1 LIKYL
6 KYKKKMVKKLV
17 PNPYIPMLTKVK
29 SIISENEVRDIK
41 TLELEFQKEE
51 EYKAFDY
58 IPGQFAEI
66 SIIGKGECPIGIA
79 SSPTEEGTIK
89 FTIKKMGTVTSSFHN
104 SDIGDTIGVRGPLGN
119 GWPMEELKGQ
129 NIVVI
134 GGGFAFSTLRSLV
147 LYVLDDKHRKD
158 YGDITVIYGNRD
170 SGEVLYRDVL
180 EEWEK
185 RDDINVVLTIDR
197 EEEGWTRK
205 VGFVAAIVKEVAPSP
220 DNAVAIICGPPIM
233 IRTAVDEL
241 VKIGWKDEKILNS
254 LEMRMKCGIGKCGR
268 CNIGEKFVCI
278 DGPVFSLAELKKMP
292 NEY

>member
-1 LIKYL
+1 
-6 KYKKKMVKKLV
+6 M

-29 SIISENEVRDIK
+29 SMVSENEVNDIK
-41 TLELEFQKEE
+41 TFELEFVKEE

-58 IPGQFAEI
+58 VPGQFAEI

-79 SSPTEEGTIK
+79 SSPTEEGTLK
-89 FTIKKMGTVTSSFHN
+89 FTIKKMGTVTSTFHN

-119 GWPMEELKGQ
+119 GWPMEELKGK

-158 YGDITVIYGNRD
+158 YGNITVIYGNRN
-170 SGEVLYRDVL
+170 SGEVLYQDVL

-185 RDDINVVLTIDR
+185 RDDIEVVLTIDR

-205 VGFVAAIVKEVAPSP
+205 VGFVAAVVKEVAPSSE
-220 DNAVAIICGPPIM
+220 NAVAVVCGPPIM
-233 IRTAVDEL
+233 IQTAQNEL
-241 VKIGWKDEKILNS
+241 EKMNWKDDQILNS

-278 DGPVFSLAELKKMP
+278 DGPVFSLAELKQMP
-292 NEY
+292 KEH

>member
-1 LIKYL
+1 M
-6 KYKKKMVKKLV
+6 KKKVVRKLM

-29 SIISENEVRDIK
+29 SVVSENEVNDIK
-41 TLELEFQKEE
+41 TFELEFVKEE
-51 EYKAFDY
+51 EYKAFEY

-104 SDIGDTIGVRGPLGN
+104 CDIGDTIGVRGPLGN
-119 GWPMEELKGQ
+119 GWPMEELKGK

-147 LYVLDDKHRKD
+147 LYVLDDKNRKD
-158 YGDITVIYGNRD
+158 YKNITVIYGNRD
-170 SGEVLYRDVL
+170 SSEVLYRDVL

-185 RDDINVVLTIDR
+185 RDDIEVVLTIDR

-241 VKIGWKDEKILNS
+241 VKVGWKDEQILNS

-268 CNIGEKFVCI
+268 CNIGSKFVCI

>member
-1 LIKYL
+1 
-6 KYKKKMVKKLV
+6 M
-17 PNPYIPMLTKVK
+17 PNPYIPMLTRVK

-41 TLELEFQKEE
+41 TLELEFQKKE

-197 EEEGWTRK
+197 EEESWTRK
-205 VGFVAAIVKEVAPSP
+205 VGFVAAVVKEVAPSP

-241 VKIGWKDEKILNS
+241 VKIGWKDEQILNS

>member
-1 LIKYL
+1 
-6 KYKKKMVKKLV
+6 V
-17 PNPYIPMLTKVK
+17 PNPYIPMLTKIK

-41 TLELEFQKEE
+41 TIELEFQKEE

-89 FTIKKMGTVTSSFHN
+89 FTIKKMGTVTSAFHN
-104 SDIGDTIGVRGPLGN
+104 CDIGDTIGVRGPLGN

-205 VGFVAAIVKEVAPSP
+205 VGFVAVIVKEVAPSP

-233 IRTAVDEL
+233 IKTAVDEL

>member
-1 LIKYL
+1 
-6 KYKKKMVKKLV
+6 MRKLV

-29 SIISENEVRDIK
+29 SIVSENKVRDIK
-41 TLELEFQKEE
+41 TVELEFQKEE
-51 EYKAFDY
+51 EYKKFDY
-58 IPGQFAEI
+58 VPGQFAEI

-89 FTIKKMGTVTSSFHN
+89 FTIKKMGTVTSAFHN

-119 GWPMEELKGQ
+119 GWPMEELKGK

-147 LYVLDDKHRKD
+147 LYILDEKHRKD
-158 YGDITVIYGNRD
+158 YGYLTVIYGNRD
-170 SGEVLYRDVL
+170 SGEVLYQDVL

-220 DNAVAIICGPPIM
+220 KNAVAIICGPPIM

-241 VKIGWKDEKILNS
+241 VKVGWKDEQILNS

-268 CNIGEKFVCI
+268 CNIGSKFVCI
-278 DGPVFSLAELKKMP
+278 DGPVFSMAELKKMP

>member
-1 LIKYL
+1 
-6 KYKKKMVKKLV
+6 M

-29 SIISENEVRDIK
+29 SVVSENEVNDIK
-41 TLELEFQKEE
+41 TFELEFVNEE

-104 SDIGDTIGVRGPLGN
+104 CDIGYTIGVRGPLGN
-119 GWPMEELKGQ
+119 GWPMEELKGK

-158 YGDITVIYGNRD
+158 YGNITVIYGNRD
-170 SGEVLYRDVL
+170 SAEVLYRDVL

-185 RDDINVVLTIDR
+185 RDDIEVVLTIDR
-197 EEEGWTRK
+197 EEESWTRK

-241 VKIGWKDEKILNS
+241 VKIGWKDEQILNS

-292 NEY
+292 NEF

>member
-1 LIKYL
+1 
-6 KYKKKMVKKLV
+6 V

-158 YGDITVIYGNRD
+158 YGNITVIYGNRD

-185 RDDINVVLTIDR
+185 RDDIKVVLTIDR
-197 EEEGWTRK
+197 EEKDWTRK

-268 CNIGEKFVCI
+268 CNIGKKFVCI

>member
-1 LIKYL
+1 
-6 KYKKKMVKKLV
+6 M
-17 PNPYIPMLTKVK
+17 PNPYIPMLTRVK
-29 SIISENEVRDIK
+29 SMVSENEVRDIK
-41 TLELEFQKEE
+41 TVELEFQSEE

-89 FTIKKMGTVTSSFHN
+89 FTIKKMGTVTSALHN
-104 SDIGDTIGVRGPLGN
+104 CEIGDTIGVRGPLGN
-119 GWPMEELKGQ
+119 GWPMEDLKGK

-147 LYVLDDKHRKD
+147 LYVLDEKHRKD
-158 YGDITVIYGNRD
+158 YGDLIVIYGNRD
-170 SGEVLYRDVL
+170 SGEVLYRDTL

-185 RDDINVVLTIDR
+185 RNDINVVLTIDR

-205 VGFVAAIVKEVAPSP
+205 VGFVAAIVKEVAPSSE
-220 DNAVAIICGPPIM
+220 NAVAVVFGPPIM
-233 IRTAVDEL
+233 IKTSQDEL
-241 VKIGWKDEKILNS
+241 ENLNWNDDQILNS

-268 CNIGEKFVCI
+268 CNIGSKFVCI
-278 DGPVFSLAELKKMP
+278 DGPVFSLAELKQMP
-292 NEY
+292 KEH

>member
-1 LIKYL
+1 
-6 KYKKKMVKKLV
+6 
-17 PNPYIPMLTKVK
+17 MLTKVK
-29 SIISENEVRDIK
+29 SIVSENKVKDIK
-41 TLELEFQKEE
+41 TIELEFKNEE
-51 EYKAFDY
+51 EYKSFDY

-89 FTIKKMGTVTSSFHN
+89 FTIKKMGTVTSMFHR
-104 SDIGDTIGVRGPLGN
+104 SDIGDVIGVRGPLGN
-119 GWPMEELKGQ
+119 GWPMEELKGK

-147 LYVLDDKHRKD
+147 LYVLDEKHRKD
-158 YGDITVIYGNRD
+158 YGDLTVIYGNRD
-170 SGEVLYRDVL
+170 SGEVLYQDVL
-180 EEWEK
+180 EDWEK
-185 RDDINVVLTIDR
+185 RDDVNVVLTIDR
-197 EEEGWTRK
+197 EEEGWKRK

-241 VKIGWKDEKILNS
+241 VKIGWKDEQILNS

-268 CNIGEKFVCI
+268 CNIGSKYVCI

>member
-1 LIKYL
+1 
-6 KYKKKMVKKLV
+6 M

-185 RDDINVVLTIDR
+185 RDDIKVVLTIDR

>member
-1 LIKYL
+1 
-6 KYKKKMVKKLV
+6 M
-17 PNPYIPMLTKVK
+17 PNPYVPILTKVK
-29 SIISENEVRDIK
+29 SIISENKVNDIK
-41 TLELEFQKEE
+41 TFELEFQKEE
-51 EYKAFDY
+51 DYKNFDY

-89 FTIKKMGTVTSSFHN
+89 FTIKKMGTVTSMFHR
-104 SDIGDTIGVRGPLGN
+104 SDIGDTVGIRGPLGN
-119 GWPMEELKGQ
+119 GWPMEELKGK

-147 LYVLDDKHRKD
+147 LYVLDEKHRKD
-158 YGDITVIYGNRD
+158 YGDLTVIYGNRD
-170 SGEVLYRDVL
+170 SGEVLYQDVL

-241 VKIGWKDEKILNS
+241 VKIGWNDEHILNS

-268 CNIGEKFVCI
+268 CNIGSKFVCI
-278 DGPVFSLAELKKMP
+278 DGPVFSLAELKKLP
-292 NEY
+292 NEF

>member
-1 LIKYL
+1 
-6 KYKKKMVKKLV
+6 V
-17 PNPYIPMLTKVK
+17 PNPYIPMLTRVK

-41 TLELEFQKEE
+41 TIELEFQKKED
-51 EYKAFDY
+51 YKAFDY

-129 NIVVI
+129 NIVVV

-185 RDDINVVLTIDR
+185 RDDIEVVLTIDR

-241 VKIGWKDEKILNS
+241 VKIGWKDEHILNS